1 MNNGGIGRVIKINE
15 GAPLRPAIK
24 VLIDP
29 NGTRY
34 VKTEGPIVDL
44 MSAKEVFI
52 AKAIDP
58 NNALGNQKMM

>member
-34 VKTEGPIVDL
+34 VKTANRRPDERKGSIYRKGDR
-44 MSAKEVFI
+44 S
-52 AKAIDP
+52 
-58 NNALGNQKMM
+58 Q